1 MDDQPDIPDDYA
13 DLVDA
18 MVDTNSGR
26 VLPKSPSVPSGERRE
41 EGPVVPPVP
50 LRRRTQKGPPLAEGP
65 L

>member
-26 VLPKSPSVPSGERRE
+26 VLPKSPSGKLSFLGRNTGDRQT
-41 EGPVVPPVP
+41 
-50 LRRRTQKGPPLAEGP
+50 RT
-65 L
+65 